1 MATTIAER
9 GIADRPTQQIKKD
22 ADEGEAKENEFKY
35 GMNKAALVED
45 LLEVEYFSS
54 TFSFRGK
61 LSESASLLAN
71 RKQHYLRCT

>member
-9 GIADRPTQQIKKD
+9 GIADRPTQQIKED

-35 GMNKAALVED
+35 GMNKVED